1 VSEWTVSEVG
11 GGGFNVRIVLTNSKG
26 EIRIVRGDT
35 RTESGVKMARMCVGE
50 QWRAKEDDGVSQG

>member
-1 VSEWTVSEVG
+1 MSEWTVSEVG

-35 RTESGVKMARMCVGE
+35 RTESGAKMARMRVGE
-50 QWRAKEDDGVSQG
+50 QWEKR